1 MPYWFEICL
10 SELKEMLNGWTYFI
24 EVIIVCGMDI
34 SIGSDLSNNI
44 FLSQKIESLLMAKG
58 FLWQIL

>member
-44 FLSQKIESLLMAKG
+44 FLS
-58 FLWQIL
+58 